1 MDWLIIIALAVVA
14 ALFLIVFL
22 GNQND
27 SKNGAQSY
35 GSRKRRQYPPDSTA
49 ILFDLHIGDVVQY
62 FDEDWIVE
70 GKMTYND
77 DGFVWMEYLLQLGDR
92 IAFLAVE
99 EDDIL
104 ETAILDPV
112 KDLDI
117 SGEPPQQLTY
127 QGNEYRL
134 EEASTATMTRLTSTG
149 QRTAETC
156 NYYDYEGP
164 DGLVLSIEEWGGQ
177 REITAGKSVP
187 PRSLTILPGDG
198 ESVYR

>member
-1 MDWLIIIALAVVA
+1 MEWIIVIAVAVVA
-14 ALFLIVFL
+14 AVAIIAIL
-22 GNQND
+22 GNQNKSSASSAGED
-27 SKNGAQSY
+27 D
-35 GSRKRRQYPPDSTA
+35 RRQYPPDSTA
-49 ILFDLHIGDVVQY
+49 ILFDLRIGDIVQY

-92 IAFLAVE
+92 ALWLSVE
-99 EDDIL
+99 EDDYL
-104 ETAILDPV
+104 ETCMLDPV

-134 EEASTATMTRLTSTG
+134 DEASEANMTRLTSTG
-149 QRTAETC
+149 QRTSEKC
-156 NYYDYEGP
+156 KYYDYEGP
-164 DGLVLSIEEWGGQ
+164 DGLVLSIEDWGGQ
-177 REITAGKSVP
+177 REISAGKSVP

-198 ESVYR
+198 QSVYR